1 MNMFN
6 NIKKD
11 GFTLAELLI
20 TLAIIGVIAVM
31 TLPTL
36 MNGVQKAIAI
46 SQVKRTFAIISTTTR
61 MAEADYGSASTW
73 KMKDGSSW
81 DSAKYFAE
89 TYMVPYLKVVKRCA
103 SGNNEADC
111 NYNMYGLNGSNFT
124 FEKSKTYRFYLV
136 DGTFMAVYANQ
147 NLNSNGHR
155 KQVTILFDTNG
166 PKGANKLGND
176 IYKLEYMIESL
187 KKPKQYIGK
196 ILPQYVDYKRT
207 DLLSNK
213 NEMCNKNQNG
223 VACLSL
229 IYNDGWVFAKDY
241 PW

>member
-1 MNMFN
+1 MRIHDIITFANENYDVNYAENSRETFRKKALHHFRTAAIVEDN
-6 NIKKD
+6 AEATNSPNYKWRLTSEFLEVIRNID
-11 GFTLAELLI
+11 VSNDALTLFKRNHSSLI
-20 TLAIIGVIAVM
+20 TIYASKKSITKM
-31 TLPTL
+31 P
-36 MNGVQKAIAI
+36 
-46 SQVKRTFAIISTTTR
+46 VKIN
-61 MAEADYGSASTW
+61 
-73 KMKDGSSW
+73 GSS
-81 DSAKYFAE
+81 
-89 TYMVPYLKVVKRCA
+89 
-103 SGNNEADC
+103 
-111 NYNMYGLNGSNFT
+111 FT